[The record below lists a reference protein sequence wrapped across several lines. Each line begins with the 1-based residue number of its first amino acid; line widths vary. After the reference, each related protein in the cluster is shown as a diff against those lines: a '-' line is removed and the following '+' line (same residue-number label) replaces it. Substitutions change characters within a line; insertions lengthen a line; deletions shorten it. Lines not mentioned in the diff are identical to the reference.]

1 MEIGKFEMEVRMDV
15 SHDDEMSLALSELT
29 DES

>member
-1 MEIGKFEMEVRMDV
+1 MGNFEMEVQMGV
-15 SHDDEMSLALSELT
+15 SHDDEMSLAASELT